1 MRDLFVGLGLAL
13 VLEGLIWALFP
24 GTGRKMLAATAEA
37 PEPTLRTLGA
47 AAVAIGVGIVWI
59 VRG

>member
-1 MRDLFVGLGLAL
+1 
-13 VLEGLIWALFP
+13 
-24 GTGRKMLAATAEA
+24 MLAATAEA